1 VSRKNEITTMAALPK
16 VPITSGDMVYNR
28 TGLWRYLMPAVQE
41 RTAPCQAACALGMPS
56 PSFINDLLRNDGVQA
71 LGRVLAVNPL
81 PGVTGRLCYHPCQ
94 AKCLRKE
101 LDQSLK
107 IQMLERHL
115 ADTAP
120 EPAAAPGNQT
130 GPAAAVLGAGPL
142 GLGAA
147 YFLGLAGLE
156 VTLIDPLEQPGG
168 FLTLLEPGKL
178 SPEALG
184 RESARLIGL
193 AKLKT
198 VMGAEFAALAAEGP
212 DQGWALVIHDQTA
225 HAPDSAPGQSLADLA
240 ARLPQGQ
247 IRLDSAALCPG
258 GAYKASQVALALAA
272 GRELAAQALSALGL
286 SAQSDELREL
296 IEHPRAGEPVK
307 AEEIRYDLFEAAG
320 PGPEGD
326 AFASEEQ
333 ALAEAGRCLSCG
345 HCNLCGRCMVF
356 CPDVSLSVN
365 PQGSALQVDE
375 MHCKGCGICAHECPR
390 RALVMTR

>member
-1 VSRKNEITTMAALPK
+1 MNHKNDITTMAALPK
-16 VPITSGDMVYNR
+16 VPITSGDMDFNR

-41 RTAPCQAACALGMPS
+41 RTAPCQAACPLGMPS
-56 PSFINDLLRNDGVQA
+56 PDFINDLLRQDGAQA

-101 LDQSLK
+101 LDHNLK

-115 ADTAP
+115 ADTAS
-120 EPAAAPGNQT
+120 EPATAGRNQT

-142 GLGAA
+142 GLAAA
-147 YFLGLAGLE
+147 YFLGLAGLT
-156 VTLIDPLEQPGG
+156 VSLIDPLEQPGG
-168 FLTLLEPGKL
+168 FLTSLEPGKL

-184 RESARLIGL
+184 RESARLIRLAGL
-193 AKLKT
+193 KP

-212 DQGWALVIHDQTA
+212 GDGWALVIHDQSA
-225 HAPDSAPGQSLADLA
+225 HAPDSTPGQSLADLA
-240 ARLPQGQ
+240 TRLVPGP
-247 IRLDSAALCPG
+247 IRLDSAALCPN

-272 GRELAAQALSALGL
+272 GRELAALALSDLGMA
-286 SAQSDELREL
+286 AQSQELQEL
-296 IEHPRAGEPVK
+296 GEGPRAGEPVK

-365 PQGSALQVDE
+365 PQGTAPEVDE